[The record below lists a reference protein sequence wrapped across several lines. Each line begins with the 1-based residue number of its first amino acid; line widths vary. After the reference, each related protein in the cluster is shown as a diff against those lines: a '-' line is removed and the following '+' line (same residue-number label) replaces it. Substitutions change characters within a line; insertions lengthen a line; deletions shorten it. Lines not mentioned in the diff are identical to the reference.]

1 MSWCRCT
8 AALGVPVVPDVYSQK
23 ATSSLVV
30 AAGSS
35 SPDSAVTSSLNPICP
50 GPARPA
56 QVAQAREARP
66 DRFDRRRALLARD
79 GDLGATVVQDVF
91 VVARLEQRVRG
102 NRHGADLQRAP
113 ERVHELGAV
122 GQ

>member
-1 MSWCRCT
+1 
-8 AALGVPVVPDVYSQK
+8 
-23 ATSSLVV
+23 
-30 AAGSS
+30 
-35 SPDSAVTSSLNPICP
+35 
-50 GPARPA
+50 
-56 QVAQAREARP
+56 E
-66 DRFDRRRALLARD
+66 LLARD

-122 GQ
+122 GQQQHHPLLHPDAEPSQPVAATVGAGPHVAVGDVPAAVTDGEPAGAAFGDVAVDEPGGGIEGAGDVHGSR

>member
-35 SPDSAVTSSLNPICP
+35 SPDSAAERS
-50 GPARPA
+50 
-56 QVAQAREARP
+56 
-66 DRFDRRRALLARD
+66 
-79 GDLGATVVQDVF
+79 
-91 VVARLEQRVRG
+91 QRVAARV
-102 NRHGADLQRAP
+102 GAAP
-113 ERVHELGAV
+113 PVAV
-122 GQ
+122 GDAPAAVMDGEPAGAAFGDVAVDEPGGGIEGAGDVHGSR